1 MGGITL
7 AACRCGASAAIGLA
21 LILSVSMPASAQG
34 LSEKAV
40 KTFMN
45 YAWSLTPQK
54 FTKPDGT
61 SVLIDKTK
69 KDEVVVP
76 VQKAREV
83 IMAGRLT
90 AHAQIC
96 DLPEAQVANYQ
107 SLMRRTQQVEKWT
120 PQQIIYINQLH
131 LTTVMLLTGKI
142 QLVEK
147 RGDKEIVIDD
157 KKESKAR
164 TCSKDERTRVKK
176 LIIEY
181 LNSEPKVKSASS
193 KKQG

>member
-1 MGGITL
+1 
-7 AACRCGASAAIGLA
+7 
-21 LILSVSMPASAQG
+21 MPASAQG